1 MIQISSKQG
10 HPPGGAELS
19 SSQDYCFSC
28 RATAA
33 PRPLFT
39 QTGHE
44 DSHANVM
51 LEQHPE
57 YSSGQALSNRRLW
70 EDKCRPGDRNR
81 MCAFAVSAHGGAL
94 RVGDEEGRYAFILL
108 NICRFCYSAKGLTL
122 LLLQSMCGAMDPGNS
137 LFRAHHQTQFRL
149 HSFAI
154 NQRKISLK

>member
-57 YSSGQALSNRRLW
+57 LLRTGTEQQETVGRQNVDLVT
-70 EDKCRPGDRNR
+70 ETE
-81 MCAFAVSAHGGAL
+81 CAH
-94 RVGDEEGRYAFILL
+94 
-108 NICRFCYSAKGLTL
+108 
-122 LLLQSMCGAMDPGNS
+122 LQ
-137 LFRAHHQTQFRL
+137 
-149 HSFAI
+149 
-154 NQRKISLK
+154 